1 MFRGA
6 VRADMA
12 KILEIYARARDL
24 MAKNGNPTQWG
35 DNYPSPELLEEDI
48 DTNRLFVYMIN
59 GRMQAVFAFILGE
72 DPTYKVIED
81 GHWLNDTLPYG
92 TLHRLASAGES
103 KGVGKAV
110 VEWCLEH
117 CESLRADTHADNKV
131 MQHLLESEGF
141 TRCGIIH
148 VEDGTPAHCLPAD
161 VPDPEPAG
169 VRTSERIIHNFG
181 PPEHLRT
188 LRGSVFTGG
197 EPLPSSPAAM
207 PPSPRGR
214 LQRWRATLR
223 HCQKAPPWG
232 SWRT

>member
-12 KILEIYARARDL
+12 KILEVYARAREF

-35 DNYPSPELLEEDI
+35 DSYPTPELLEEDI

-81 GHWLNDTLPYG
+81 GQWLNDTLPYG
-92 TLHRLASAGES
+92 TLHRLASAGEN
-103 KGVGKAV
+103 KGIGKAV

-117 CESLRADTHADNKV
+117 CESLRADTHADNKI

-148 VEDGTPAHCLPAD
+148 VEDGTP
-161 VPDPEPAG
+161 
-169 VRTSERIIHNFG
+169 RI
-181 PPEHLRT
+181 
-188 LRGSVFTGG
+188 
-197 EPLPSSPAAM
+197 AY
-207 PPSPRGR
+207 
-214 LQRWRATLR
+214 QRMSLS
-223 HCQKAPPWG
+223 QSQMG
-232 SWRT
+232 